1 MVEGD
6 RDGDELA
13 SASTDDPAAP
23 NSSSDHRP
31 SGNVSGSAV
40 HNRDP
45 PNGIFFQKA
54 RRRFFAIGLS
64 VEGMRSKRAASIAL
78 AVIKLVIMPLA
89 VYGLCLALGLNPLYT
104 IVAVV
109 CAAVPTAK
117 TVFILAGEYRVEEE
131 LVTAT
136 VSITTLLSVVTLLGW
151 LYALSVLSPQAA

>member
-45 PNGIFFQKA
+45 PNGNFFPKSQKA
-54 RRRFFAIGLS
+54 FFRYRARSIGRRHALETRGLY
-64 VEGMRSKRAASIAL
+64 R
-78 AVIKLVIMPLA
+78 
-89 VYGLCLALGLNPLYT
+89 LG
-104 IVAVV
+104 
-109 CAAVPTAK
+109 
-117 TVFILAGEYRVEEE
+117 GH
-131 LVTAT
+131 
-136 VSITTLLSVVTLLGW
+136 
-151 LYALSVLSPQAA
+151 